1 MAEIR
6 GRALEAWHPKA
17 ILPRIEVL
25 IDEETV
31 NAEGATPHIGK
42 RTNGSVLIQN
52 ISIDAGLAE
61 GARSVIPYFA
71 TVTVSVNRNTVRVET
86 LAV

>member
-1 MAEIR
+1 MTEIR

-42 RTNGSVLIQN
+42 RTNGRCSNSEHL
-52 ISIDAGLAE
+52 L
-61 GARSVIPYFA
+61 
-71 TVTVSVNRNTVRVET
+71 
-86 LAV
+86 